1 MIDIIQTIM
10 TSISIMQERITRIN
24 LAVDRADILIQPRLG
39 ELKMMNFDQVEHAIE
54 EGYLGV
60 KEKLEDIKTL
70 MASL

>member
-1 MIDIIQTIM
+1 
-10 TSISIMQERITRIN
+10 MQERITRIN